1 MTSQTRVIDKL
12 ARYLPLG
19 ATVIGMVVIFGSIV
33 FIFETDYGRI
43 AGASGGML
51 VLLAAIWYA
60 ANPVIKNRRRYH
72 LLRTEFN
79 KFKTLVSDPN
89 RAGVD
94 GLPDEIDKTRSAMH
108 TSIDRMVDV
117 AGKAS

>member
-79 KFKTLVSDPN
+79 KFKILVSDLN

-108 TSIDRMVDV
+108 TSIDRMVEA
-117 AGKAS
+117 AGKTG

>member
-1 MTSQTRVIDKL
+1 MTSRARVIDKV

-19 ATVIGMVVIFGSIV
+19 VTVVGMVMIFGSIV

-79 KFKTLVSDPN
+79 KFKILVGDLN

-94 GLPDEIDKTRSAMH
+94 GLPNEIDKTRSAMQ
-108 TSIDRMVDV
+108 TSIDRMVEA
-117 AGKAS
+117 AGKTS